1 MKLTV
6 RTGPIV
12 KSSSLRLSASSFNL
26 ETRGVF
32 DQFCSEFFQKTE
44 NTLRTTKTEE
54 TGSNQKVLKVVSP

>member
-6 RTGPIV
+6 RTGPMV

-32 DQFCSEFFQKTE
+32 DQFCSERKYIE
-44 NTLRTTKTEE
+44 NNKDRRKW
-54 TGSNQKVLKVVSP
+54 K

>member
-6 RTGPIV
+6 RTGPMV

-32 DQFCSEFFQKTE
+32 DQFCSETFQKKE
-44 NTLRTTKTEE
+44 HTLKTTKT
-54 TGSNQKVLKVVSP
+54 N